1 MPIRINLLA
10 EAQAAEELRR
20 KDPVKRCL
28 LGAVVLL
35 LLAGSWALVLQY
47 KVMAAKKVLTS
58 LDARWR
64 TIEPSY
70 RVAVESYRAVRDTEE
85 KLAALENMTTNR
97 FLWGNVLNA
106 MQLTLNGIDD
116 VTVTQFRAEQS
127 YLLTEGTPNR
137 TNGTTV
143 VQGRPPTS
151 TERIIL
157 TLDGVDLSGTD
168 GKRINRFKES
178 IAGVPY
184 FKDTLNRTNGVLL
197 TSRAL
202 QLGGKPGLAP
212 AVNFTLQCYFQE
224 KTR

>member
-28 LGAVVLL
+28 LAATILV
-35 LLAGSWALVLQY
+35 LLAGSWAMVLQY
-47 KVMAAKKVLTS
+47 KVLAAKKVLTN

-64 TIEPSY
+64 SIEPNY
-70 RVAVESYRAVRDTEE
+70 QIAVESYRSVRDTEE
-85 KLAALENMTTNR
+85 KLAALQNLTTNR

-116 VTVTQFRAEQS
+116 VTVTQLRAEQN

-137 TNGTTV
+137 TNGTTI

-151 TERIIL
+151 TERVVMTI
-157 TLDGVDLSGTD
+157 DGVDLSGTD

-184 FKDTLNRTNGVLL
+184 FKDSLNRTNGVLL

-202 QLGGKPGLAP
+202 QQGSKPGVAP
-212 AVNFTLQCYFQE
+212 AVNFSLQCYFQE